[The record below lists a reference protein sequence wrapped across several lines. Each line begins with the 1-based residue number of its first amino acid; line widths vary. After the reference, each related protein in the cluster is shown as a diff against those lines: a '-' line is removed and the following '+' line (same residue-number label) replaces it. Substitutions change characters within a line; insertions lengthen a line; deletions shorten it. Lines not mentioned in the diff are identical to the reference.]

1 MFQLDFFAFRF
12 RFLGPSHFPKM
23 PVFFWTFFA
32 SDFFSSHFFFK
43 VPVSHLELF
52 VSRFLGPCHF
62 SKMSLFFLDL
72 FASDFLVPSFLLRCH
87 FFTWSFF
94 FPIVSVPVNFEDV
107 TFFYLFC
114 LRLPPK
120 KINLQRSS
128 RRSPPQKRTEGAA
141 VSFWKPVA

>member
-1 MFQLDFFAFRF
+1 MLSVFWARVIFLRCLCFFLDFFC
-12 RFLGPSHFPKM
+12 FLFF
-23 PVFFWTFFA
+23 PVFL
-32 SDFFSSHFFFK
+32 FK
-43 VPVSHLELF
+43 LPVSHMEFL

-62 SKMSLFFLDL
+62 SKMPLFFLDL
-72 FASDFLVPSFLLRCH
+72 FASDFWRVTFLRCH